1 MNTQEK
7 LTYAA
12 PEATLVELKTDAALL
27 QGSAVKQDY
36 QDGGDL
42 EWITP

>member
-12 PEATLVELKTDAALL
+12 PEATSVEFQPGTALL
-27 QGSAVKQDY
+27 QGSAIKQDY
-36 QDGGDL
+36 QDGGDIV
-42 EWITP
+42 WS

>member
-12 PEATLVELKTDAALL
+12 PEAMSVEFQPGATLL
-27 QGSAVKQDY
+27 QGSAIKQDY